1 MPDKQLWTKY
11 AVRIFSDTD
20 SYDMAR
26 FRARKAQETSHVEDS
41 DGNGGRKVIP
51 PRRFREE
58 EVWLSQQRCAKQ
70 AGRFHENSESSQENE
85 ITSLHA
91 KRTKQKKRSR
101 ITATAPAPAIPSVS
115 TFQSETHHSSS
126 TNQQFQEIYKLFEG
140 LERRLHLKLD
150 QMHADIKTAL
160 EAIQQSASQPSTS
173 ATASASDLTE
183 VLEEPCKTVNELEDL
198 CKMLKVVDF
207 RKKIMRYLCLQ
218 RGGNLG
224 DGIRRMLHKIGEN
237 SLWAEY
243 SYKGRKGKDH
253 FRNF

>member
-1 MPDKQLWTKY
+1 MKLRWHYLDGWSGMKRCCIAIGLTQILVSWPKKCAMPDKQLWTKY

-58 EVWLSQQRCAKQ
+58 EVWLSQSRCAKQ

-101 ITATAPAPAIPSVS
+101 LTAPAPATEDDDEDEELQPKRKKSKGSSLMLPSAPSFPSVS

-126 TNQQFQEIYKLFEG
+126 TNQQFQGG
-140 LERRLHLKLD
+140 LRKNTVLRL
-150 QMHADIKTAL
+150 M
-160 EAIQQSASQPSTS
+160 
-173 ATASASDLTE
+173 
-183 VLEEPCKTVNELEDL
+183 
-198 CKMLKVVDF
+198 M
-207 RKKIMRYLCLQ
+207 
-218 RGGNLG
+218 
-224 DGIRRMLHKIGEN
+224 
-237 SLWAEY
+237 
-243 SYKGRKGKDH
+243 
-253 FRNF
+253 